1 LYACA
6 NLELDLWELGD
17 DPVVLAKEEVVDY
30 RHSCLQVHPTQKYVH
45 KKEDSG
51 KFNFCFKNALS
62 PFALVPV

>member
-30 RHSCLQVHPTQKYVH
+30 RHSWANLIFVSKMHFLLSLWYLCDLLICAIIIVTA
-45 KKEDSG
+45 G
-51 KFNFCFKNALS
+51 K
-62 PFALVPV
+62 P